1 MHIKFV
7 IRGIEMFRGGGEIYF
22 LNIAKALQKLGCQIS
37 FVTTKPLFGDIKYPV
52 EEFQTDYVPCPYL
65 RDLSLRMM
73 SDSVSLERIPFQ
85 VIKDASQRIYKH
97 IGYRVYNFD
106 NLVSQR
112 RLFDFIKNKKIDYDI
127 IQVHALAW
135 LASRVV
141 EKLKI
146 PTVIRFP
153 GPPSLIWKKDIE
165 KCNAVIASG
174 DTVNVIKKNF
184 REDVYDIPPGVDSNL
199 FRPVRNSIREEYNIG
214 NNPLLLFVGRFV
226 PLKNLPFLIRS
237 FKEVVKEDNRVKL
250 MLVGEGPLDKT
261 VRYLVA
267 KYKIEKNVIFTGRI
281 PSERL
286 PSYYSAADV
295 FIMASSYE
303 SFSISTL
310 EAMSCGL
317 PVIATKV
324 GWLPNLIKHNENGIL
339 VENGNILQLKD
350 AIVSLLGNTE
360 LRKEMGERNREI
372 VVSNYS
378 WLESAKKLKRIYESL
393 L

>member
-7 IRGIEMFRGGGEIYF
+7 IRGIEMFRGGGETYF

-73 SDSVSLERIPFQ
+73 SGSVLLERIPFQ
-85 VIKDASQRIYKH
+85 VIKDTSQRIYKH

-153 GPPSLIWKKDIE
+153 GPPGLIWKKDIE

-174 DTVNVIKKNF
+174 DAVNVIKKNF

-199 FRPVRNSIREEYNIG
+199 FKPVRNNVREKYNIG

-226 PLKNLPFLIRS
+226 PSKNLPFLIKS

-295 FIMASSYE
+295 FVITSNYDNFPNAV
-303 SFSISTL
+303 L
-310 EAMSCGL
+310 EAMACEL
-317 PVIATKV
+317 PIIGTRV
-324 GWLPNLIKHNENGIL
+324 GGIPQQVKNGENGLI
-339 VENGNILQLKD
+339 VESNNVEEFKNAVLN
-350 AIVSLLGNTE
+350 LLNDKE
-360 LRKEMGERNREI
+360 LRKEMGKRNRKTVI
-372 VVSNYS
+372 RNYS